1 MKALSRAR
9 VSWLL
14 LASGLTI
21 ALAWWALH
29 AWVGKSAPALCD
41 ALAKERIVQVASD
54 AARAPHCPGVRIERV
69 SAPLAQALDADD
81 ARALARLLAAR
92 KGTAVALTPGTRTRG
107 VGHELAR
114 LAFVPGLR
122 AVALA
127 PELAVYAPA
136 REPALSPAEREAL
149 AYVARALFRGAR
161 EPNLASFPPALRH
174 VERVEVMV
182 MLSRRGEPRLW
193 RSARGTSIARA
204 LLTAT
209 RVARDRWRER
219 EQAMG
224 GPLATRLL
232 ELDVE
237 VSLLSEDGTLL
248 DLSRA
253 FVDRAVTPGHGVG
266 FDHRTAW
273 HYVLPADLAKG
284 KGDAYQALTS
294 QIAEQGLP
302 LTILGQSDTRVY
314 RFVSIPL
321 GVSKAPLPE
330 STSQRPN

>member
-1 MKALSRAR
+1 ML
-9 VSWLL
+9 WLL
-14 LASGLTI
+14 IASAASGG
-21 ALAWWALH
+21 LAWWGAQELL
-29 AWVGKSAPALCD
+29 AKSTPALCD
-41 ALAKERIVQVASD
+41 ALAKQRVVRVFADDGASLRC
-54 AARAPHCPGVRIERV
+54 AGVRVERV
-69 SAPLAQALDADD
+69 SGEL
-81 ARALARLLAAR
+81 ARALDGDAGQLTAALSAR
-92 KGTAVALTPGTRTRG
+92 KGSALALVPGGRARG
-107 VGHELAR
+107 VGRQLAG

-136 REPALSPAEREAL
+136 RELVLSAPEREAL

-161 EPNLASFPPALRH
+161 EPNLASFPPALRR

-182 MLSRRGEPRLW
+182 LLSRRGEPRLW

-224 GPLATRLL
+224 GPLANRLL

-248 DLSRA
+248 DVQRA
-253 FVDRAVTPGHGVG
+253 FVDRAVTSGHGVG
-266 FDHRTAW
+266 FDYRTAW
-273 HYVLPADLAKG
+273 HYVLPADLARYQG
-284 KGDAYQALTS
+284 SAHQALTG

-302 LTILGQSDTRVY
+302 LSILGQSETRVY
-314 RFVSIPL
+314 RFVPISL
-321 GVSKAPLPE
+321 GVSKAPLPDP
-330 STSQRPN
+330 SVHD